1 MEKACSHCGTQ
12 FSFERGNFRYCSRL
26 CSSRAWWKRN
36 KDKPSIK
43 QRRRLYYEKNKE
55 KVLTRSREWASA
67 NVDKRKRIART
78 YQVGLYGLT
87 VEQYEVMH
95 RRQEG
100 KCLICDQQKVLV
112 VDHNHQTNEV
122 RGLLCGSC
130 NRGIGLL
137 KDDIMNLT
145 KAIAYLERTPPQ

>member
-1 MEKACSHCGTQ
+1 
-12 FSFERGNFRYCSRL
+12 
-26 CSSRAWWKRN
+26 
-36 KDKPSIK
+36 